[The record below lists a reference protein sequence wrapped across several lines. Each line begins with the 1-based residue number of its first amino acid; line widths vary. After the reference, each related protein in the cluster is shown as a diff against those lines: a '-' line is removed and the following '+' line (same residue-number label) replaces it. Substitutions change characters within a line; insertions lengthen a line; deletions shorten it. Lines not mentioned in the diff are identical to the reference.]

1 MSISQFANYYIN
13 KFTILIKL
21 FISIM
26 FHNEIFIEKIN
37 EIEDIKR
44 VEEDESISKKDYL
57 FIPSNLTNFCNI
69 ETKSALTSKG
79 KENITFFGALGTC
92 DNEDICPYCHNKM
105 QCNNTVSINLKHL
118 PFGGYFTNVSV
129 NRIKYYC
136 PRCHKSTVQS
146 VPFKNENHHI
156 TNELYQY
163 TKDLLATGHYTNT
176 EVSELTGLNRNLVK
190 DIDLERLKEKYTID
204 GKELIKPETQSR
216 YLGIDEFKLHN
227 GYKYAT
233 HIIDLETGHILW
245 IQEGKKKQ
253 VVYDF
258 MNHVGDEWMKNV
270 IAVACDMNSDFEEAF
285 KDKYS
290 HITIVFDHFHIIK
303 NYNDKVIGAIRKE
316 EQKRL
321 EAEGKIEEAK
331 TLKRSKYILTS
342 SISTLL
348 KKDEEASQ
356 NKVIS
361 KGSELFHKQEVIRKG
376 GKEEKYKKIMKEN
389 KLLFTAELIKEKLNG
404 AYSLNDK
411 VQMLKEIDE
420 IIEMCKSNGNKHF
433 LWFARLLETH
443 YDGIIAH
450 ATYKI
455 SSGKIEGINNKI
467 KTLRRQAYGYPDDEY
482 FFLKLF
488 DISRTK

>member
-1 MSISQFANYYIN
+1 M
-13 KFTILIKL
+13 
-21 FISIM
+21 
-26 FHNEIFIEKIN
+26 
-37 EIEDIKR
+37 
-44 VEEDESISKKDYL
+44 
-57 FIPSNLTNFCNI
+57 
-69 ETKSALTSKG
+69 
-79 KENITFFGALGTC
+79 
-92 DNEDICPYCHNKM
+92 
-105 QCNNTVSINLKHL
+105 
-118 PFGGYFTNVSV
+118 
-129 NRIKYYC
+129 
-136 PRCHKSTVQS
+136 
-146 VPFKNENHHI
+146 
-156 TNELYQY
+156 
-163 TKDLLATGHYTNT
+163 
-176 EVSELTGLNRNLVK
+176 
-190 DIDLERLKEKYTID
+190 ERLKEKYTID

-443 YDGIIAH
+443 YDGIISH

-467 KTLRRQAYGYPDDEY
+467 KTLRRRVCQAKCVSYLIFRELNNYISTTFVQEPLFK
-482 FFLKLF
+482 FFN
-488 DISRTK
+488 